1 MLNSKLGRLLI
12 VDDEIETLTPLCDLL
27 SEWGYEVAGYTSPKD
42 ALKELKGKDFDLL
55 LTDLVMPEM
64 DGIELIKAAM
74 STDPLLVSI
83 IITGKGTI
91 QTSVEAMKNGA
102 FDYILKPIDW
112 KMLQSG
118 LSRAMEVRRLRKA
131 EERYRSI
138 VEDQTELICRFLP
151 DGTLTFVNKAYCRY
165 FGKKSNELVGC
176 SFMLL
181 IPKDDRAKVKE
192 QILSLSIESPVET
205 HENSVIKANGEICWQ
220 QWTNRAIFNEHGN
233 IVEYQ
238 SVGWDITER
247 KQIEQA
253 LQESE
258 ARYRNL
264 YNEAPDMYHTLDENG
279 VILECNE
286 TEARMLGYGKEE
298 IIGKHITNFFTEE
311 SKRLFETDFPK
322 LKTKKE
328 LFNLERKFIRK
339 DGTTFPA
346 SMNVFAVYDEDGTFT
361 GAKTIARDITLLKQI
376 EDTLKRSEKEIRT
389 ITNTV
394 PALIS
399 YIDTHGYYKFVNAR
413 YEEWFGMSKSEI
425 IGKHVREVLGDAAY
439 HRIEKY
445 IEQASA
451 GHSVK
456 FENDIPFLHGGNRW
470 TNIAYIPDI
479 EEGGKVNG
487 FYALV
492 TDITDRKQME
502 DLLKESE
509 YKYKTLAD
517 NALVGI
523 YKTTLNGDILYVNEA
538 LLKMLEYNSPEEFI
552 SINAMTTYKYPND
565 RKLLIENLK
574 KTGRVKDFET
584 ELFTKNRRAKNF
596 ILNATLEGDVIS
608 GMMLDINERKQA
620 EETRRKYFERL
631 KILSYRLLEV
641 QEAERRYIAKEL
653 HDEIGQTLTSLKLSI
668 DMLSRL
674 PTENITDSLGDL
686 QVAVGKLLSQV
697 RNLSLD
703 LRPSMLDDLGLLPAL
718 LWHFERYTSQTNIRV
733 LFKHSG
739 LDKRFIPEVETVAYR
754 IVQEALTNVARHA
767 VINEATV
774 MVTTKQDKL
783 VIQVKD
789 KGAGFDF
796 NAVISSGKAAGLHG
810 MEERLTLLGGK
821 LTIKSSTGTGTRL
834 TAEIPIEDSF

>member
-1 MLNSKLGRLLI
+1 MVSLESTLESTGSGRLLI

-27 SEWGYEVAGYTSPKD
+27 SEWGYEVAGHTSPKD
-42 ALKELKGKDFDLL
+42 ALKELKEKDFDLL

-64 DGIELIKAAM
+64 DGIELIQAATKM
-74 STDPLLVSI
+74 DPHLVSI

-91 QTSVEAMKNGA
+91 QTAVEAMKTGA
-102 FDYILKPIDW
+102 FDYLLKPIEW
-112 KMLQSG
+112 KMLRPV
-118 LSRAMEVRRLRKA
+118 LSRAIEVRRLRKA

-138 VEDQTELICRFLP
+138 VEDQTELVCRFLP
-151 DGTLTFVNKAYCRY
+151 DGTLTFVNEAYCRY
-165 FGKKSNELVGC
+165 FGKKSDELVGS
-176 SFMLL
+176 SFMSV
-181 IPKDDRAKVKE
+181 IPEDDRAKVKE
-192 QILSLSIESPVET
+192 QIFSLSIESPVET
-205 HENSVIKANGEICWQ
+205 HENRVIKANGEICWQ

-238 SVGWDITER
+238 SVGRDITER

-258 ARYRNL
+258 VRYRDL

-286 TEARMLGYGKEE
+286 TEAKMLGYEKEE
-298 IIGKHITNFFTEE
+298 IIGRHITDFFTEE
-311 SKRLFETDFPK
+311 SRRLFEIDFPK
-322 LKTKKE
+322 LKEKKE
-328 LFNLERKFIRK
+328 LFNLPREFIRK
-339 DGTTFPA
+339 DGTTFPI
-346 SMNVFAVYDEDGTFT
+346 SLNVFPVYDEDGKFT
-361 GAKTIARDITLLKQI
+361 GTKTIARDITRLKQI
-376 EDTLKRSEKEIRT
+376 EEALERSEKEIRT
-389 ITNTV
+389 ITDTV

-439 HRIEKY
+439 NRIEKY
-445 IEQASA
+445 IEQASS
-451 GHSVK
+451 GHPVS
-456 FENDIPFLHGGNRW
+456 FENNIPYLYGGNRW
-470 TNIAYIPDI
+470 ANVSYIPDI

-492 TDITDRKQME
+492 TDIT
-502 DLLKESE
+502 
-509 YKYKTLAD
+509 
-517 NALVGI
+517 
-523 YKTTLNGDILYVNEA
+523 
-538 LLKMLEYNSPEEFI
+538 
-552 SINAMTTYKYPND
+552 
-565 RKLLIENLK
+565 
-574 KTGRVKDFET
+574 
-584 ELFTKNRRAKNF
+584 
-596 ILNATLEGDVIS
+596 
-608 GMMLDINERKQA
+608 ERKQA
-620 EETRRKYFERL
+620 EEARRKYLERL

-641 QEAERRYIAKEL
+641 QEAERQYIAKEL
-653 HDEIGQTLTSLKLSI
+653 HDEIGQTLTGLKLSI

-697 RNLSLD
+697 RNMSLD

-767 VINEATV
+767 RVNETAV
-774 MVTTKQDKL
+774 QITTKQNNL
-783 VIQVKD
+783 IIQIED
-789 KGAGFDF
+789 KGIGFDLVTVR
-796 NAVISSGKAAGLHG
+796 ADGSAAGLHG

-821 LTIKSSTGTGTRL
+821 LTIKSSPGTGTRL
-834 TAEIPIEDSF
+834 TAKIPLED

>member
-1 MLNSKLGRLLI
+1 MVSLESTLESTGSGRLLI

-27 SEWGYEVAGYTSPKD
+27 SEWGYEVAGHTSPKD
-42 ALKELKGKDFDLL
+42 ALKELKEKDFDLL

-64 DGIELIKAAM
+64 DGVELMKATM
-74 STDPLLVSI
+74 EIDPHLVCI

-91 QTSVEAMKNGA
+91 QTAVEAMKTGA
-102 FDYILKPIDW
+102 FDYLLKPIEW
-112 KMLQSG
+112 KMLRPI
-118 LSRAMEVRRLRKA
+118 LSRAIEVRRLRKA

-138 VEDQTELICRFLP
+138 IEDQTELVCRFLP
-151 DGTLTFVNKAYCRY
+151 DGTLTFVNEAYCRY
-165 FGKKSNELVGC
+165 FGKKSDELVGS
-176 SFMLL
+176 SFMSV
-181 IPKDDRAKVKE
+181 IPEDDRAKVKE
-192 QILSLSIESPVET
+192 QIFSLSIESPVET
-205 HENSVIKANGEICWQ
+205 HENRVIKANGEICWQ

-238 SVGWDITER
+238 SVGRDITER

-258 ARYRNL
+258 VRYRDL

-286 TEARMLGYGKEE
+286 TEAKMLGYEKEE
-298 IIGKHITNFFTEE
+298 IIGRHITDFFTEE
-311 SKRLFETDFPK
+311 SRRLFEIDFPK
-322 LKTKKE
+322 LKEKKE
-328 LFNLERKFIRK
+328 LFNLPREFIRK
-339 DGTTFPA
+339 DGTTFPI
-346 SMNVFAVYDEDGTFT
+346 SLNVFPVYDEDGKFT
-361 GAKTIARDITLLKQI
+361 GTKTIARDITRLKQI
-376 EDTLKRSEKEIRT
+376 EEALERSEKEIRT
-389 ITNTV
+389 ITDTV

-439 HRIEKY
+439 NRIEKY
-445 IEQASA
+445 IEQASS
-451 GHSVK
+451 GHPVS
-456 FENDIPFLHGGNRW
+456 FENNIPYLYGGNRW
-470 TNIAYIPDI
+470 ANVSYIPDI

-492 TDITDRKQME
+492 TDIT
-502 DLLKESE
+502 
-509 YKYKTLAD
+509 
-517 NALVGI
+517 
-523 YKTTLNGDILYVNEA
+523 
-538 LLKMLEYNSPEEFI
+538 
-552 SINAMTTYKYPND
+552 
-565 RKLLIENLK
+565 
-574 KTGRVKDFET
+574 
-584 ELFTKNRRAKNF
+584 
-596 ILNATLEGDVIS
+596 
-608 GMMLDINERKQA
+608 ERKQA
-620 EETRRKYFERL
+620 EEARRKYLERL

-641 QEAERRYIAKEL
+641 QEAERQYIAKEL
-653 HDEIGQTLTSLKLSI
+653 HDEIGQTLTGLKLSI

-697 RNLSLD
+697 RNMSLD

-767 VINEATV
+767 RVNETAV
-774 MVTTKQDKL
+774 QITTKQNNL
-783 VIQVKD
+783 IIQIED
-789 KGAGFDF
+789 KGIGFDLVTVR
-796 NAVISSGKAAGLHG
+796 ADGSAAGLHG

-821 LTIKSSTGTGTRL
+821 LTIKSSPGTGTRL
-834 TAEIPIEDSF
+834 TAKIPLED